1 MARRI
6 VFTVNRELMH
16 FVINGRLVYY
26 TDRKWGKWLQCLP
39 ENKELKQVVQ
49 NSRNKIPAFLAQIFT
64 LSKEELAEYELAK
77 TEQQLA
83 ALIIRDATLKGCK
96 LISNEEVTLQ
106 DG

>member
-16 FVINGRLVYY
+16 FIVNGKIVYY

-39 ENKELKQVVQ
+39 ENKEIKLAVQ

-64 LSKEELAEYELAK
+64 LSKEEIIEYDAAK
-77 TEQQLA
+77 TEEQLA
-83 ALIIRDATLKGCK
+83 ALIIRDAAIKGCK
-96 LISNEEVTLQ
+96 LLSNQEVTTN
-106 DG
+106 G